1 MDRTPVSQPD
11 RRALSTMLLLRDVY
25 RHDWSTSELRD
36 MLRHQLAAPL
46 HLSLGTLSGEVAHQ
60 IRTAAATVPQPQPPP
75 DPLMTLGQLLHHPA
89 PPVELLKLVKRFAKM
104 CRNDPENPLPSE
116 IVMLLYYASI
126 AVARQRRGE
135 GISDLPPAALRRGLK
150 WLVAQ
155 AWVDDETKSLLS
167 DATRAIERGGAG
179 GNADGRDVD

>member
-1 MDRTPVSQPD
+1 MQGTSNNRPD
-11 RRALSTMLLLRDVY
+11 PRALSTLLLVRDVH
-25 RHDWSTSELRD
+25 RHEWSTAELRD
-36 MLRHQLAAPL
+36 MLRHQMAAPL

-60 IRTAAATVPQPQPPP
+60 LRLIDPPL
-75 DPLMTLGQLLHHPA
+75 DRLITLGQLLHHPE

-126 AVARQRRGE
+126 AIAWQRRRE
-135 GISDLPPAALRRGLK
+135 RISDLSPAALRRGLG

-155 AWVDDETKSLLS
+155 PWIAEETKLLLS
-167 DATRAIERGGAG
+167 AAMPAEESSDAENDENVG
-179 GNADGRDVD
+179 DVP